1 MAREEFAYFELDS
14 LPGLVEYFKTLRA
27 PISPEDA
34 VLVYITNAL
43 VSQTYVSMT
52 RSGTVEPGVSDAY
65 YEFGQWLMEDAPYN
79 YWNYQEALEK
89 MLEQAKAIPDLVK
102 DYIGKNYDRIGQAR
116 ELQKVILS
124 EILSTLDIV
133 QNYKTDEAKSILQIA
148 DDIRQFTI
156 NNPSDVK
163 EFDHLL
169 MKLYHTTWAFF
180 TNIYRIYEPPVSDYA
195 QNVGALNKLK
205 DLNPGI
211 LEPRT
216 IHLDDKDISRLFNS
230 MFDADNIKNNQ
241 DMQVDNIKQLV
252 KTWITKGK
260 VNRNT
265 MYIVQDEMVL
275 KPTIKSALAYSVL
288 LQPLQEK
295 GLLDARSDVKRKN
308 LTNSLKDFIT
318 VVYGTGHK
326 ELFDKLDQIA
336 TTKGDEFCDA
346 IFALFD
352 RIADDLVQGQE
363 PVPSHVDALLKQVSV
378 FIGFINRSNDTVWIL
393 PEVTKPDDR
402 NNALGISKGKMLEK
416 IHELRS
422 QMPDIPKFI
431 QTIDNTKNKK
441 VEKDKQKT
449 DKSEDKTAET
459 FINEIFGPEKPQG
472 TSQKAM
478 YIKKFRQEIS
488 RRTAVA
494 SKLEIELRETLKEC
508 RKNNPGLTEEQLF
521 LLTVSDVYVKYKGIY
536 EANKN
541 NIETKEIMEFAMRI
555 VEPTLYVSAFFN
567 LFKKDE
573 KEALETLANTKVSG
587 TMLEYIR
594 RIAEYTQVCSS
605 EYAQSMGHALQYMV
619 AYSLQKVCDCVHDK
633 FNHITA
639 GIYTNDRAEANNKGT
654 DFRMYVHVDTPT
666 DEYITA
672 CSIDS
677 KCDSNSTT
685 KTGSA
690 TSNIIQAIG
699 MHIHVKKDKW
709 DDLDYKIY
717 SINKHL
723 QDLLPITLQAHPGE
737 YKIFRTLNINAQ
749 IGLPTDVLETV
760 VHIVNNTHKY
770 SATNTLTDPENIYGK
785 FNFPSETVEDA
796 IKELREYYGPKNLS
810 EHEALVLLQR
820 DIEDLTTD
828 LLHDNGISADDIE
841 IRLVPLTYTVVN
853 GKNKDALGIKE
864 AVAKEQK
871 LFRDQKMERFML

>member
-14 LPGLVEYFKTLRA
+14 LPGLVEYFKTLRV

-43 VSQTYVSMT
+43 VSQTYASMA

-79 YWNYQEALEK
+79 YWDYQEALEK

-124 EILSTLDIV
+124 EILPTLDIV
-133 QNYKTDEAKSILQIA
+133 QNYKTDEVKSILQIA
-148 DDIRQFTI
+148 DDIRQFAI

-163 EFDHLL
+163 EFEHLL
-169 MKLYHTTWAFF
+169 MNLYHTTWSFF
-180 TNIYRIYEPPVSDYA
+180 TNIYRVYEPPVSDYA

-211 LEPRT
+211 LEPKT
-216 IHLDDKDISRLFNS
+216 IHLDDKDITNLFNS
-230 MFDADNIKNNQ
+230 MFDADNITNNQ
-241 DMQVDNIKQLV
+241 DRQVDNIKQLV

-295 GLLDARSDVKRKN
+295 GLLDARSDVRRKN

-326 ELFDKLDQIA
+326 ELFNKLNQIA
-336 TTKGDEFCDA
+336 TTEGDEFCDA

-363 PVPSHVDALLKQVSV
+363 PVPSHVDALLKQLSV
-378 FIGFINRSNDTVWIL
+378 FLGFINRSNDTIWIL
-393 PEVTKPDDR
+393 PEVTEPDDKK
-402 NNALGISKGKMLEK
+402 NALGISKGKMLEK
-416 IHELRS
+416 IHELRL

-431 QTIDNTKNKK
+431 QNTDNNK
-441 VEKDKQKT
+441 
-449 DKSEDKTAET
+449 DKTAET
-459 FINEIFGPEKPQG
+459 FINEIFGPEKPKG
-472 TSQKAM
+472 TSQNAM
-478 YIKKFRQEIS
+478 YIKKFQQEVS
-488 RRTAVA
+488 RRTTVA
-494 SKLEIELRETLKEC
+494 SKLEIELRKVLEEC

-536 EANKN
+536 ETNPN
-541 NIETKEIMEFAMRI
+541 NIEAKEIMEFAMRI
-555 VEPTLYVSAFFN
+555 VEPTLYISAFFN

-573 KEALETLANTKVSG
+573 KEALGTLINTKVSKK
-587 TMLEYIR
+587 MLEYIR
-594 RIAEYTQVCSS
+594 KIAEYTQVCSS

-690 TSNIIQAIG
+690 MSNIIQAIG
-699 MHIHVKKDKW
+699 VNIHVNENKW
-709 DDLDYKIY
+709 DNIDYKIY
-717 SINKHL
+717 NISKHL
-723 QDLLPITLQAHPGE
+723 QDVLPATLQAHPDK
-737 YKIFRTLNINAQ
+737 YKIFRICNINTQ
-749 IGLPTDVLETV
+749 IGLSIDTLNTIIN
-760 VHIVNNTHKY
+760 IVNNTHIY
-770 SATNTLTDPENIYGK
+770 SATNTLTDPENISNA
-785 FNFPSETVEDA
+785 FDFPSKTVEYA
-796 IKELREYYGPKNLS
+796 IKEIRKYYGSKNLS
-810 EHEALVLLQR
+810 EHETLVLLQR
-820 DIEDLTTD
+820 DLEELTTD
-828 LLHDNGISADDIE
+828 LLHDNGISTNDIE

-853 GKNKDALGIKE
+853 GKNKDALGIKD
-864 AVAKEQK
+864 AIAKMRK
-871 LFRDQKMERFML
+871 LFKDQGVER

>member
-265 MYIVQDEMVL
+265 MYAVQDEIVS
-275 KPTIKSALAYSVL
+275 KPTIKAVLSYSVL

-295 GLLDARSDVKRKN
+295 GLLDTRSDIRHKN
-308 LTNSLKDFIT
+308 LINSLKNFIT

-346 IFALFD
+346 IFDLFD
-352 RIADDLVQGQE
+352 GIADDLVQEQN

-378 FIGFINRSNDTVWIL
+378 FIGFLNRSNDTVWIL

-431 QTIDNTKNKK
+431 QTIDNTKNKN
-441 VEKDKQKT
+441 KDKQKT

-488 RRTAVA
+488 RRTTVA

-521 LLTVSDVYVKYKGIY
+521 LLAVSDVYVKYKGIY

-541 NIETKEIMEFAMRI
+541 NIEAKEIMEFAMRI

-573 KEALETLANTKVSG
+573 KEALGTLANTEISG

-594 RIAEYTQVCSS
+594 RVAEYTQVCSS

-685 KTGSA
+685 KAGSA

-699 MHIHVKKDKW
+699 MHIHTKKDKW

-723 QDLLPITLQAHPGE
+723 QNLLPITLHAHPNK
-737 YKIFRTLNINAQ
+737 YKVFRALSENTRVWLLVDTLD
-749 IGLPTDVLETV
+749 TMVRV
-760 VHIVNNTHKY
+760 VNNAHKVE
-770 SATNTLTDPENIYGK
+770 TNNVSVNPSDINDA
-785 FNFPSETVEDA
+785 FNMPPNYIDRA
-796 IKELREYYGPKNLS
+796 IKELREYYGPRNLS
-810 EHEALVLLQR
+810 EHEAFVLLQR

-871 LFRDQKMERFML
+871 LFRDQGKER